1 MAQHTSPEPRSL
13 FQNAILTGSSWFGS
27 GYFPKAP
34 GTWGTVAAIPFWWL
48 LAGLGPVLYAVV
60 VAVFCGVAVYFSHEA
75 EKIYGGHDSKKIVI
89 DEVAGLLVAGLGVP
103 FLWPHSFFKLSTIG
117 LTLSQDKILPL
128 NICTISGYALNGH
141 ARGMPSLFTL
151 INPARVGS
159 IGSAVTTKWG
169 RIPELINFLYGLLL
183 ATIIAF
189 D

>member
-103 FLWPHSFFKLSTIG
+103 FLWPQVVAAFLLFRLFDITKPWPVGWADEKVGGGWGVVLDDLIAGAMACGVMHLGFFI
-117 LTLSQDKILPL
+117 
-128 NICTISGYALNGH
+128 
-141 ARGMPSLFTL
+141 
-151 INPARVGS
+151 VG
-159 IGSAVTTKWG
+159 GWW
-169 RIPELINFLYGLLL
+169 
-183 ATIIAF
+183 
-189 D
+189 